1 MSGDTGDLKLFLT
14 GSNPREFKMTI
25 PKSIYYNYDKISG
38 YNAIFNF
45 IITERGLG
53 KTYGAIVKAIKNFIK
68 NGDHFIYL
76 RRYKSE
82 LTNAVPHIFDAIIK
96 NKEFPDYNLIV
107 EANKFFIQPK
117 ELEGEKGSKIEF
129 GRAIALST
137 ANILKSTNFSEVTII
152 IFDEFLLS
160 GGVYHYLKNEVETL
174 LDVVETIGRLRDNIK
189 VFFLG
194 NMTSLTNP
202 YFAYFQLQLPH
213 NSEFKTFRDGSIV
226 VNYAKNSAYREVK
239 KASRFGKL
247 IDGTH
252 YASYAIDNNA
262 LMDNDNFIAKKDG
275 NCKNFS
281 VIKIRNV
288 KYGIW
293 RSKVDGKF
301 YVSLDYD
308 PNNPCVFTFNNMDHD
323 ENTVLDNAKKSVWFR
338 AVIDNYRVGNLWFEN
353 QNIKNEFLTI
363 LAKTF

>member
-1 MSGDTGDLKLFLT
+1 
-14 GSNPREFKMTI
+14 MTI
-25 PKSIYYNYDKISG
+25 TKNIYYNYDKIAG
-38 YNAIFNF
+38 FNAIFNF

-82 LTNAVPHIFDAIIK
+82 LINAVPHIFDAIIK
-96 NKEFPDYNLIV
+96 NNEFPDYNFYV
-107 EANKFFIQPK
+107 EGNKFFIQSK
-117 ELEGEKGSKIEF
+117 EQEGEKGSKIEF
-129 GRAIALST
+129 GRAVALST
-137 ANILKSTNFSEVTII
+137 ANVLKSTNFSDVTLI

-174 LDVVETIGRLRDNIK
+174 LDVVETIGRLRDNIR
-189 VFFLG
+189 VYFLG

-202 YFAYFQLQLPH
+202 YFAYFNLHLPY

-226 VNYAKNSAYREVK
+226 VHYAKNSAYREVK
-239 KASRFGKL
+239 KATKFGKL
-247 IDGTH
+247 IAGTH
-252 YASYAIDNNA
+252 YGNYAIENQA
-262 LMDNDNFIAKKDG
+262 LMDNDSFISKKSG
-275 NCKNFS
+275 ELKNFS
-281 VIKIRNV
+281 VIKIRNK

-293 RSKVDGKF
+293 RDKVTGKL

-308 PNNPCVFTFNNMDHD
+308 PSNPCTFTFENIDHD
-323 ENTVLDNAKKSVWFR
+323 ENTILDNAKRSPWFKI
-338 AVIDNYRVGNLWFEN
+338 VIENYKIGNLWFED
-353 QNIKNEFLTI
+353 QNIKNEFLVI